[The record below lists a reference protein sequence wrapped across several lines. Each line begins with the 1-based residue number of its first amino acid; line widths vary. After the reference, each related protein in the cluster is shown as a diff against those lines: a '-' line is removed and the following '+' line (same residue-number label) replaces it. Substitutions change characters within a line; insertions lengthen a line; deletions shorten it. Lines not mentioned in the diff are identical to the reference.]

1 MIEEPKITYIDL
13 FCGIGGSHLGLEAN
27 GGKCLFA
34 SDIDEHC
41 QKVYEANF
49 GIKPFKLPT
58 S

>member
-1 MIEEPKITYIDL
+1 MIENPKFTYIDL

-41 QKVYEANF
+41 QKVLNIFTFFREKN
-49 GIKPFKLPT
+49 
-58 S
+58 